1 MIFYII
7 IFFSLLCAFFYVF
20 VVPYNLTNKKIE
32 IQPNIFESFVEN
44 DEGYIWSTSSERK
57 KSYKD
62 KIETHDSKNK
72 N

>member
-1 MIFYII
+1 MISYII
-7 IFFSLLCAFFYVF
+7 ILFSLLCAVFYVF
-20 VVPYNLTNKKIE
+20 VVPYKLTNKKIE

>member
-7 IFFSLLCAFFYVF
+7 IFFSLLCAVFYVF
-20 VVPYNLTNKKIE
+20 VVPYKLTKKKIE